1 MNIGVLGGTFDPIHI
16 GHLILAEEARIK
28 LGLSE
33 VLFVPAGQ
41 PWLKEDRSITPAT
54 HRVEMVRRAIVSNP
68 YFKLC
73 MIEVERSGPSYTVDT
88 ITMLREQLGAEAS
101 LFFIL
106 GHDSLADLPLW
117 KEPNKLVQICRLVV
131 APRLSSNVIASEA
144 WQSHFRSD
152 LKSLAESI
160 PGVTDNVI
168 QLDMP
173 VIEISSSEIRERV
186 AQGLSIRYLVP
197 EGVEEYIA
205 EQKIYL
211 ASAS

>member
-41 PWLKEDRSITPAT
+41 PWFKVDRSITPAAR
-54 HRVEMVRRAIVSNP
+54 RVEMVRRAIASNP

-73 MIEVERSGPSYTVDT
+73 LVEVEHLGPSYTVDT
-88 ITMLREQLGAEAS
+88 ITTLQRQLGAEAGF
-101 LFFIL
+101 FFIL
-106 GHDSLADLPLW
+106 GQDSLADLPLW
-117 KEPNKLVQICRLVV
+117 KEPNRLIQVCKLVV
-131 APRLSSNVIASEA
+131 APRCGKGFSALSL
-144 WQSHFRSD
+144 D
-152 LKSLAESI
+152 LKSLEGPI
-160 PGVTDNVI
+160 PGLRDNII

-173 VIEISSSEIRERV
+173 IIEISSSQIRKRV

-197 EGVEEYIA
+197 EEVEKYIV
-205 EQKIYL
+205 EQGLYRN
-211 ASAS
+211 